1 MKSNDELRELAWKRL
16 WADKWFGRL
25 FGAGFL
31 LGICGYA
38 VSSVLR
44 SILGRLNVQDWQDY
58 AQAVTMNRHDVTSP
72 VPNLTSEYIWQATSS
87 TCLEGFFSFI
97 MAGITAYGCAVV
109 LRKCLRNDG
118 EGNWLAEAFG
128 GFKWPFGLLWMQL
141 RLTLTYLGWFLVGAI
156 PLGAAAGF
164 CYPRL
169 SSGIAA
175 GSVEA
180 LAAVMLFFMLAF
192 LVLILLMCVPF
203 YRYRFLF
210 LVKAE
215 QPELGANA
223 CYRTCRELMKG
234 HLMTS
239 FRLDV
244 SYWRP
249 ITGVLLLCLALT
261 GGALAL
267 TLVPTWVQ
275 LVLGALLFAGLLAIL
290 VCSIVLSQYIGV
302 GQGFLYQEIKD
313 KMPASSASGDVTCG
327 ESGGTGQ

>member
-38 VSSVLR
+38 VSTVLR

-72 VPNLTSEYIWQATSS
+72 VPNLTSAYIWQATSS

-180 LAAVMLFFMLAF
+180 LVAVMLFFMLAF

-203 YRYRFLF
+203 YRYRFLY

-215 QPELGANA
+215 HPDWSGNA
-223 CYRTCRELMKG
+223 CFSACRRLMKG
-234 HLMTS
+234 NLKRS
-239 FRLDV
+239 FRLDCA
-244 SYWRP
+244 YWKP
-249 ITGVLLLCLALT
+249 ITGLLLLFFVLGISAAALTAVPTPVQLALGFVLLVGVVATVAFSVILT
-261 GGALAL
+261 
-267 TLVPTWVQ
+267 
-275 LVLGALLFAGLLAIL
+275 
-290 VCSIVLSQYIGV
+290 QYIGV
-302 GQGFLYQEIKD
+302 GQGLFYLEIKD
-313 KMPASSASGDVTCG
+313 TQ
-327 ESGGTGQ
+327 EQERN